1 MPPPLGYGGINIDNS
16 KLNKIIY
23 CLNIRSYKLEKDA
36 DAVVYFPEVMWSIFH
51 SIIGNNEEKVQKCE
65 QVQYIMKELRKKYKG
80 LGKTL
85 SVDRLCGNKY
95 YKNEMTVSKYLVA
108 LQIYRSWKTFDAKKK
123 KMQEDRMKMFKNPSH
138 LTLNPLVFCDEIVRK
153 YCQVNNIRL
162 IQQHINEDE
171 EAKMRDQ
178 DDMSIVDQSE
188 SISNSRRSR
197 QQRQSSPSNIRLD
210 I

>member
-1 MPPPLGYGGINIDNS
+1 M
-16 KLNKIIY
+16 
-23 CLNIRSYKLEKDA
+23 NIRSYKLEKDA

-108 LQIYRSWKTFDAKKK
+108 LQIYRSWKSFEARKKK
-123 KMQEDRMKMFKNPSH
+123 LQEERIKILKNPPP
-138 LTLNPLVFCDEIVRK
+138 LTLEPIVFTDEIVVSRPPPMFGNHI
-153 YCQVNNIRL
+153 QPINNL
-162 IQQHINEDE
+162 IQEEEDSEPTERLNMSNED
-171 EAKMRDQ
+171 D
-178 DDMSIVDQSE
+178 E
-188 SISNSRRSR
+188 SHSLS
-197 QQRQSSPSNIRLD
+197 D

>member
-1 MPPPLGYGGINIDNS
+1 
-16 KLNKIIY
+16 
-23 CLNIRSYKLEKDA
+23 LNIRSYKLEKDA

-65 QVQYIMKELRKKYKG
+65 QIQYIMKELRKKYKG

-108 LQIYRSWKTFDAKKK
+108 LQIYRSWKTFDAKRKK
-123 KMQEDRMKMFKNPSH
+123 SQEDRMKIFKNPSH
-138 LTLNPLVFCDEIVRK
+138 LSLNPLVFCDEIVRE
-153 YCQVNNIRL
+153 QHHFNNIRL
-162 IQQHINEDE
+162 IQQHQIEVE
-171 EAKMRDQ
+171 EAKMRDHY
-178 DDMSIVDQSE
+178 DMSIGDQSE
-188 SISNSRRSR
+188 SLSGS
-197 QQRQSSPSNIRLD
+197 RQSSPSNIKLD